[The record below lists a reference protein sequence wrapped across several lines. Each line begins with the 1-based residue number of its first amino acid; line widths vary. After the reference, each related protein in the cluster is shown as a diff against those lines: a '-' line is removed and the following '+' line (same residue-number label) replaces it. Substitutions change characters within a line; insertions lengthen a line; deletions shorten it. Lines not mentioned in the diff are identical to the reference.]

1 MGDLAGPLVST
12 AWLAGRLGADRLCI
26 VDATWFM
33 PDDARDARAEHAA
46 AHIPGA
52 VFFDIDGIADHAT
65 GLPHMA
71 PDPATFAAAL
81 RDLGIGAGACV
92 VIYDAQGMFS
102 APRVWW
108 TFRLM
113 GWRDVAVLDGG
124 LPKWRAE
131 GHPVIAGATHTHT
144 APPPTFAPDSSPDP
158 SLVRNGAQVA
168 QAMRD
173 GSALILDARPP
184 GRFRGEA
191 AEPRPGLRGGHIP
204 GSLNLPF
211 AEVLAA
217 DGTMKSPGELRAVFE
232 RAGLD
237 PDRPVITTC
246 GSGITAAILFLA
258 LARAGVGDVSLYDGS
273 WAEWGL
279 PSDLPVAQGA
289 S

>member
-12 AWLAGRLGADRLCI
+12 AWLAERMGDDGLCI

-33 PDDARDARAEHAA
+33 PDDTRVPQAEHAT

-52 VFFDIDGIADHAT
+52 VFFDLDGIADHTT

-71 PDPATFAAAL
+71 PDSATFAAAL
-81 RDLGIGAGACV
+81 RDLGIGSGARV
-92 VIYDAQGMFS
+92 VVYDAQGMFS

-131 GHPVIAGATHTHT
+131 GRPVTGG
-144 APPPTFAPDSSPDP
+144 PAPDRTPVVPPLVPDP
-158 SLVRNGAQVA
+158 ALVCSRAQVA

-173 GSALILDARPP
+173 GSAQILDARSSE
-184 GRFRGEA
+184 RFRGEA

-211 AEVLAA
+211 AEVQAA
-217 DGTMKSPGELRAVFE
+217 DGTLKSPEDLRAVFA
-232 RAGLD
+232 RAGVDL
-237 PDRPVITTC
+237 DRPVITTC
-246 GSGITAAILFLA
+246 GSGITAALLFLA
-258 LARAGVGDVSLYDGS
+258 LTHAGAGNVSLYDGS

-279 PSDLPVAQGA
+279 PSDNPVAQGA

>member
-12 AWLAGRLGADRLCI
+12 AWLAERLGDDGLCI

-46 AHIPGA
+46 AHIPGS
-52 VFFDIDGIADHAT
+52 VFFDIDEIADHAT
-65 GLPHMA
+65 DLPHMA
-71 PDPATFAAAL
+71 PDSPTFAAAL
-81 RDLGIGAGACV
+81 HELGIGAGARV
-92 VIYDAQGMFS
+92 VVYDAQGMFS

-124 LPKWRAE
+124 LPKWRGE
-131 GHPVIAGATHTHT
+131 GRPVTSDVAPAR
-144 APPPTFAPDSSPDP
+144 AVDPPPLVPDP
-158 SLVRNGAQVA
+158 ALVRGRAQMV

-173 GSALILDARPP
+173 SSAVILDARSPE
-184 GRFRGEA
+184 RFRGEA
-191 AEPRPGLRGGHIP
+191 GEPRPGLRGGHIP

-211 AEVLAA
+211 AEVLNA
-217 DGTMKSPGELRAVFE
+217 DGTMKSPEDLCAVFT
-232 RAGLD
+232 RAGVEL
-237 PDRPVITTC
+237 DRPVITTC
-246 GSGITAAILFLA
+246 GSGITAALLFLA
-258 LARAGVGDVSLYDGS
+258 LTYAGAGDISLYDGS